1 MKKIPQDPII
11 CLSYVN
17 TQLRDF
23 YSSLD
28 LLCDDLMINRDE
40 LVKNWQMPVFLMTE
54 SKTDFIDH
62 ERQTNDE

>member
-23 YSSLD
+23 YSSLE
-28 LLCDDLMINRDE
+28 LLCDDFRVDRDE
-40 LVKNWQMPVFLMTE
+40 LIKKLADVGFSYDREQNRF
-54 SKTDFIDH
+54 
-62 ERQTNDE
+62 R

>member
-28 LLCDDLMINRDE
+28 LLCDDLMINREE
-40 LVKNWQMPVFLMTE
+40 LEKKLADAGFSYDREQNRF
-54 SKTDFIDH
+54 H
-62 ERQTNDE
+62 

>member
-23 YSSLD
+23 YSSLE
-28 LLCDDLMINRDE
+28 LLCDDFMVDRDE
-40 LVKNWQMPVFLMTE
+40 LIKKLADAGFLMTE
-54 SKTDFIDH
+54 SKTDFVDQ

>member
-1 MKKIPQDPII
+1 MKKIPQDPMR

-40 LVKNWQMPVFLMTE
+40 LVKKLADAGFSYDREQNRF
-54 SKTDFIDH
+54 H
-62 ERQTNDE
+62 

>member
-1 MKKIPQDPII
+1 MNKIPHDPII

-40 LVKNWQMPVFLMTE
+40 LVKKLADAGFSYDREQNRF
-54 SKTDFIDH
+54 H
-62 ERQTNDE
+62 

>member
-40 LVKNWQMPVFLMTE
+40 LVKKLGRCRFFL
-54 SKTDFIDH
+54 
-62 ERQTNDE
+62 

>member
-40 LVKNWQMPVFLMTE
+40 LVKKLADAVFLMTE

>member
-40 LVKNWQMPVFLMTE
+40 LVKKLADAGFSYDREQNRF
-54 SKTDFIDH
+54 
-62 ERQTNDE
+62 R

>member
-17 TQLRDF
+17 TQLRAF

-40 LVKNWQMPVFLMTE
+40 LVKKLADAGFSYDREQNRF
-54 SKTDFIDH
+54 H
-62 ERQTNDE
+62 

>member
-23 YSSLD
+23 YSSLE
-28 LLCDDLMINRDE
+28 LLCDDFRVDRDE
-40 LVKNWQMPVFLMTE
+40 LIKKLADVGFSYDREQNRF
-54 SKTDFIDH
+54 H
-62 ERQTNDE
+62 

>member
-40 LVKNWQMPVFLMTE
+40 LVKKLAGAGFSYDREQNRF
-54 SKTDFIDH
+54 H
-62 ERQTNDE
+62 

>member
-40 LVKNWQMPVFLMTE
+40 LVKKMADAGFSYDREQNRF
-54 SKTDFIDH
+54 H
-62 ERQTNDE
+62 

>member
-40 LVKNWQMPVFLMTE
+40 LVKKLADREQNRF
-54 SKTDFIDH
+54 H
-62 ERQTNDE
+62 

>member
-1 MKKIPQDPII
+1 M
-11 CLSYVN
+11 LN

-40 LVKNWQMPVFLMTE
+40 LVKKLADAGFSYDREQNRF
-54 SKTDFIDH
+54 H
-62 ERQTNDE
+62 

>member
-40 LVKNWQMPVFLMTE
+40 LVKKLADAGF
-54 SKTDFIDH
+54 S
-62 ERQTNDE
+62 

>member
-23 YSSLD
+23 FSSLD

-40 LVKNWQMPVFLMTE
+40 LVKKLADAGFSYDREQNRF
-54 SKTDFIDH
+54 H
-62 ERQTNDE
+62 

>member
-40 LVKNWQMPVFLMTE
+40 LVKKLADAGFSYDREQNRF
-54 SKTDFIDH
+54 H
-62 ERQTNDE
+62 

>member
-17 TQLRDF
+17 TQLRGF

-40 LVKNWQMPVFLMTE
+40 LVKKLADAGFSYDREQNRF
-54 SKTDFIDH
+54 H
-62 ERQTNDE
+62 

>member
-23 YSSLD
+23 YSSPD

-40 LVKNWQMPVFLMTE
+40 LVKKLADAGFSYDREQNRF
-54 SKTDFIDH
+54 H
-62 ERQTNDE
+62 

>member
-23 YSSLD
+23 YSSLE
-28 LLCDDLMINRDE
+28 LLCDDFRVDRDE
-40 LVKNWQMPVFLMTE
+40 LKKKLADAGFSYDREQKRF
-54 SKTDFIDH
+54 
-62 ERQTNDE
+62 R

>member
-40 LVKNWQMPVFLMTE
+40 LVKKLADAGFSYDREQNRF
-54 SKTDFIDH
+54 
-62 ERQTNDE
+62 N

>member
-17 TQLRDF
+17 TPLRDF
-23 YSSLD
+23 YSSLE
-28 LLCDDLMINRDE
+28 LLCDDFMVDRDE
-40 LVKNWQMPVFLMTE
+40 LIKKLAVPVFLMTE
-54 SKTDFIDH
+54 SKTDFVDQ

>member
-17 TQLRDF
+17 TKLRDF

-40 LVKNWQMPVFLMTE
+40 LVKKLADAGFSYDREQNRF
-54 SKTDFIDH
+54 H
-62 ERQTNDE
+62 

>member
-11 CLSYVN
+11 GLSYVN

-40 LVKNWQMPVFLMTE
+40 LVKKLADAGFSYDREQNRF
-54 SKTDFIDH
+54 H
-62 ERQTNDE
+62 

>member
-28 LLCDDLMINRDE
+28 LLCDLMINRDE
-40 LVKNWQMPVFLMTE
+40 LVKKLADAGFSYDREQNRF
-54 SKTDFIDH
+54 H
-62 ERQTNDE
+62 

>member
-40 LVKNWQMPVFLMTE
+40 LVKQLADAGFSYDREQNRF
-54 SKTDFIDH
+54 H
-62 ERQTNDE
+62 

>member
-1 MKKIPQDPII
+1 MKKIPQGPII

-40 LVKNWQMPVFLMTE
+40 LVKKLADAGFSYDREQNRF
-54 SKTDFIDH
+54 H
-62 ERQTNDE
+62 

>member
-28 LLCDDLMINRDE
+28 LLCADLMINRDE
-40 LVKNWQMPVFLMTE
+40 LVKKLADAGFSYDREQNRF
-54 SKTDFIDH
+54 H
-62 ERQTNDE
+62 

>member
-40 LVKNWQMPVFLMTE
+40 LVKKLADVGFSYDREQNRF
-54 SKTDFIDH
+54 H
-62 ERQTNDE
+62 

>member
-28 LLCDDLMINRDE
+28 LLCDDLMINRYE
-40 LVKNWQMPVFLMTE
+40 LVKKLADAGFSYDREQNRF
-54 SKTDFIDH
+54 H
-62 ERQTNDE
+62 

>member
-11 CLSYVN
+11 WLSYVN
-17 TQLRDF
+17 TQLGDF

-40 LVKNWQMPVFLMTE
+40 LVKKLADAGFSYDREQNRF
-54 SKTDFIDH
+54 H
-62 ERQTNDE
+62 

>member
-40 LVKNWQMPVFLMTE
+40 LVRKLADAGFSYDREQNRF
-54 SKTDFIDH
+54 H
-62 ERQTNDE
+62 

>member
-40 LVKNWQMPVFLMTE
+40 LVKKLADAGFSYDREQNRFHL
-54 SKTDFIDH
+54 S
-62 ERQTNDE
+62 

>member
-11 CLSYVN
+11 CLSDGN
-17 TQLRDF
+17 THLRDF

-40 LVKNWQMPVFLMTE
+40 LVKKLADAGFSYDREQNRF
-54 SKTDFIDH
+54 H
-62 ERQTNDE
+62 

>member
-11 CLSYVN
+11 CRSYVN

-40 LVKNWQMPVFLMTE
+40 LVKKLADAGFSYDREQNRF
-54 SKTDFIDH
+54 H
-62 ERQTNDE
+62 

>member
-1 MKKIPQDPII
+1 MKKIPQDPLI

-40 LVKNWQMPVFLMTE
+40 LVKKLADAGFSYDREQNRF
-54 SKTDFIDH
+54 H
-62 ERQTNDE
+62 

>member
-1 MKKIPQDPII
+1 MKNIPQDPII
-11 CLSYVN
+11 GLCYVN

-40 LVKNWQMPVFLMTE
+40 LIKKLADAGFSYDREQNRF
-54 SKTDFIDH
+54 
-62 ERQTNDE
+62 R